1 MGRGRLARRELG
13 MGSGS
18 DSEQSR
24 WCALTRVS
32 FVTNKK
38 GKAVEIRKW
47 IKLFPS

>member
-1 MGRGRLARRELG
+1 

-38 GKAVEIRKW
+38 GCGDKEVDKVVSILSQKT
-47 IKLFPS
+47 